1 MANESGGSIIA
12 VLSARIS
19 YIARVGYEL
28 YIMNGACIAAICS
41 QNINTFLQ
49 SSIHRQNSM

>member
-1 MANESGGSIIA
+1 MSQEVANIIA

-28 YIMNGACIAAICS
+28 YTMNGACIAAICS

-49 SSIHRQNSM
+49 SSIHRQNPM